1 MFYLI
6 KVFKV
11 SSTRFLTSAQCQATC
26 IPLWPPAWY
35 SLPRNVLINI
45 DMWKYERL
53 LDFPPK
59 TIIIMLSHPQRQCQE
74 GSAGNAI
81 ITPLLL
87 HIPSFFLVVALKK
100 TSDFMFSEFLC
111 VKEVGTTKNK
121 SLAFARQFVVFMLKP
136 LRRGEA
142 GPRIKWIKW
151 AHGGKVKHEATNFAI
166 RGSLGTLALSL

>member
-1 MFYLI
+1 
-6 KVFKV
+6 
-11 SSTRFLTSAQCQATC
+11 
-26 IPLWPPAWY
+26 
-35 SLPRNVLINI
+35 
-45 DMWKYERL
+45 MWKYERL

-142 GPRIKWIKW
+142 GPRIKWIK
-151 AHGGKVKHEATNFAI
+151 
-166 RGSLGTLALSL
+166 